1 MRAYVFTD
9 AALTKHAG
17 RFVWLSV
24 DTEKEKNAAFQEK
37 YPISAWPTLLVID
50 PQREAVVL
58 KWLGSANASDLGGL
72 LDDGA
77 RALDPS
83 HADQAS
89 KTLAAA
95 DAAEARDD
103 HASAAKLY
111 KSALDQGGANWHDAP
126 RVLQSLDFALQET
139 NDLAGCSRLARERAP
154 TMQQGSAYA
163 NLVATGLQCAS
174 DSPASPARTDALQA
188 LVPLAEGA
196 LKIPN
201 LLGDDRSSIYETLVD
216 LRDHEGDAA
225 GKKKLALEWMAF
237 LESEAAKAKTPQER
251 AAFDPHRVEAAI
263 TLGDPGRALPALQHS
278 EKDLPDDYNPPA
290 REAIVYMELGKLDD
304 ALAANNRALQKVY
317 GPRTLRVLSNRA
329 EIYTRMQKPAE
340 ARKTLQDAIAFAEKL
355 PAGQRNP
362 HSIER
367 LKKDLAALDAKK

>member
-95 DAAEARDD
+95 DAAEAKDD

-111 KSALDQGGANWHDAP
+111 KSALDQGGANWHDAH
-126 RVLQSLDFALQET
+126 L
-139 NDLAGCSRLARERAP
+139 
-154 TMQQGSAYA
+154 
-163 NLVATGLQCAS
+163 
-174 DSPASPARTDALQA
+174 
-188 LVPLAEGA
+188 
-196 LKIPN
+196 
-201 LLGDDRSSIYETLVD
+201 
-216 LRDHEGDAA
+216 
-225 GKKKLALEWMAF
+225 
-237 LESEAAKAKTPQER
+237 
-251 AAFDPHRVEAAI
+251 
-263 TLGDPGRALPALQHS
+263 
-278 EKDLPDDYNPPA
+278 
-290 REAIVYMELGKLDD
+290 
-304 ALAANNRALQKVY
+304 
-317 GPRTLRVLSNRA
+317 
-329 EIYTRMQKPAE
+329 
-340 ARKTLQDAIAFAEKL
+340 
-355 PAGQRNP
+355 
-362 HSIER
+362 
-367 LKKDLAALDAKK
+367 